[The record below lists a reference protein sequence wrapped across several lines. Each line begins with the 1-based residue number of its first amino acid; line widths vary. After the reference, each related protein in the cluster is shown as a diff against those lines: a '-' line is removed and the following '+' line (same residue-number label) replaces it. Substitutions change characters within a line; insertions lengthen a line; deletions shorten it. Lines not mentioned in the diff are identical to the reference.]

1 MVLHEQ
7 QPEPEIQ
14 KDLIV
19 ETSNLQTT
27 PPDQRNQ
34 TGLKDPEFIQILIK
48 VQVDLQQHPIVIEE
62 MKVSELKGLK
72 PGLKNVPILPELLQ
86 TEVLLQEVVK
96 RDHPQVEIMIMVPL
110 DPHQDLLQVGLM
122 ILDQADH
129 HQVVLLILEEVVV
142 QVAAWDHPDP
152 VAAGLQVA
160 VVRDQVVEVREE
172 EDNKDD

>member
-19 ETSNLQTT
+19 ETSNLLTT
-27 PPDQRNQ
+27 PPDQRTQ
-34 TGLKDPEFIQILIK
+34 TGLKDPEFTQILIE
-48 VQVDLQQHPIVIEE
+48 VQVELQQRPIAIEE
-62 MKVSELKGLK
+62 TRASELKGLK
-72 PGLKNVPILPELLQ
+72 PGLKNVPILPELPQ
-86 TEVLLQEVVK
+86 IEVLLQEVVK
-96 RDHPQVEIMIMVPL
+96 QDHQVEIMIMVPL
-110 DPHQDLLQVGLM
+110 DHHQDHLRVGLM
-122 ILDQADH
+122 MLDQADH

-160 VVRDQVVEVREE
+160 EVRDQVAEVREE
-172 EDNKDD
+172 EDNKHD